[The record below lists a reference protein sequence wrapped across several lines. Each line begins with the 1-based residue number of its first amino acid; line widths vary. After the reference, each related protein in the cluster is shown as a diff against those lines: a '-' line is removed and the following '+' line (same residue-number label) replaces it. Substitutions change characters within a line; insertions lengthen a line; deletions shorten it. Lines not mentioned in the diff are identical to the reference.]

1 MQHRHNMFCTSCAIF
16 VEEHGKGLLY
26 CTDLICSIST
36 ICIMRSNDPEEGES
50 AQLADSRLMQN
61 NTLGSKFKILD
72 AKQDSRLR
80 SLELENR
87 SYDPEDAR

>member
-1 MQHRHNMFCTSCAIF
+1 MFCTSCAIF

-26 CTDLICSIST
+26 CTDLICSISP
-36 ICIMRSNDPEEGES
+36 ICIMRSYDPEEGEC

>member
-1 MQHRHNMFCTSCAIF
+1 
-16 VEEHGKGLLY
+16 
-26 CTDLICSIST
+26 
-36 ICIMRSNDPEEGES
+36 MRSYDPEEGEC

-80 SLELENR
+80 SLELENG
-87 SYDPEDAR
+87 SYAPEEAR

>member
-1 MQHRHNMFCTSCAIF
+1 
-16 VEEHGKGLLY
+16 
-26 CTDLICSIST
+26 
-36 ICIMRSNDPEEGES
+36 MRSNDPEEGES

-61 NTLGSKFKILD
+61 NTLVSKFKILD